1 MAETEKKKVG
11 VFSRIARWF
20 REMKSELKKVQ
31 WPTAKQTVN
40 NTLIVILCVI
50 VVGVFIWIFD
60 ALASGIIG
68 ALISLVKG

>member
-11 VFSRIARWF
+11 FFGRITRWF